1 MDMEDNLVKSAPIA
15 KEKLATVV
23 VSSLVEQKLA
33 TKLIVSLGY
42 VGPSTVLEIEYNL
55 AMSAKK
61 TIMAS
66 IYSNHKVIN
75 FY

>member
-1 MDMEDNLVKSAPIA
+1 MDMEGNLVKSAPIA
-15 KEKLATVV
+15 KEKLATAI
-23 VSSLVEQKLA
+23 VSSLVEQELA

-42 VGPSTVLEIEYNL
+42 VGPSTVLEIEYDL

-66 IYSNHKVIN
+66 LYSNQKVIH

>member
-1 MDMEDNLVKSAPIA
+1 MDMEDNLVKSAPIV

-66 IYSNHKVIN
+66 INSNHKVIN

>member
-1 MDMEDNLVKSAPIA
+1 MEDNLVKSALIA
-15 KEKLATVV
+15 IEKLATAV
-23 VSSLVEQKLA
+23 VSSLVEQELA
-33 TKLIVSLGY
+33 IKLIVSLGY
-42 VGPSTVLEIEYNL
+42 VGPSTVFEIKYNL

-66 IYSNHKVIN
+66 LYSNQKVIH

>member
-1 MDMEDNLVKSAPIA
+1 MEDNLVKSAPIA

-23 VSSLVEQKLA
+23 VSSVEQELA

-66 IYSNHKVIN
+66 IYSNQKVIH

>member
-23 VSSLVEQKLA
+23 VSSVEQELA

-66 IYSNHKVIN
+66 IYSNQKVIH

>member
-1 MDMEDNLVKSAPIA
+1 MEDNLVKSAPIA

-23 VSSLVEQKLA
+23 VSSVEQELA

-42 VGPSTVLEIEYNL
+42 VGPSTVLVIEYNL

-66 IYSNHKVIN
+66 IYSNQKVIH